1 VKGLHCPIQDIV
13 IQGNLT
19 ITKLDELVSFIV
31 SCSKT
36 RIYENLNLSKEIQQM
51 SVKFPGLVWD
61 PETRQLLIHAESSGR
76 AFVISIKQGY
86 PSLGWQSFEFIGIEP
101 SHGDSEIELWQD
113 KIAQSQVKSLLELL
127 RLLD

>member
-1 VKGLHCPIQDIV
+1 MHCPIQDIV

-19 ITKLDELVSFIV
+19 ISKLDELVSFIV

-36 RIYENLNLSKEIQQM
+36 RIYENVVLANEIAQL

-61 PETRQLLIHAESSGR
+61 PETRQILIHAESSGR
-76 AFVISIKQGY
+76 AFVIGIKQGY

-113 KIAQSQVKSLLELL
+113 KIQQTQVKTLGDLILF
-127 RLLD
+127 LD